1 MSPGALSALP
11 TSLAFLGN
19 HLPRQCGIATFT
31 TDLCDAMSETYPHLE
46 CSVLAMNDPG
56 WRHAYP
62 ERVRFQLAERDIT
75 SYRRA
80 ADYLNVNGINVV
92 SLQHEY
98 GIFGGAA
105 GGHLLVFLRE
115 LRMPVVT
122 TLHTILS
129 APDPTQRDVLDEI
142 LELSERVV
150 VMSRRGERILRELH
164 GVPEGKIDLIPH
176 GIPAPLHARRGKE
189 QLGLEGS
196 KVLMT
201 FGLLSAAKGIEL
213 VIDAL
218 PAIVARFP
226 ETIYVV
232 LGATHPHVLEQEGER
247 YRLGLEDQARAL
259 GVDANIV
266 FHDRFLSPME
276 LAEFLG
282 AADVY
287 ITPYHNA
294 EQSTSGTLARA
305 LGAGKAI
312 VSTPYAHAREL
323 LADGRG
329 CLVPWRDPAAI
340 AGEVITM
347 LENESE
353 REAMGQRAAEH
364 GRDMVWPAV
373 ARQYHDT
380 FRQACTSHAERRG
393 VVFRAMTLANRP
405 VELPE
410 SNFEHVRRLTDSTG
424 ILQHASFHVPRLRD
438 GYCLDDNARA
448 LLLMAAV
455 EDAGTEDDRT
465 VRDLA
470 SRYLAFVSHAFNE
483 PAGRFRNFMTYSRRW
498 TERVGSEDS
507 HGRALWAL
515 GTVVGRSR
523 DPGTQSI
530 SGDLFHRALPAVAAF
545 SSPRAWGLA
554 LLGIDEYL
562 RPFRGDRSVEALRQV
577 LGLRLF
583 ELFERASSPPWPWF
597 EESATYENARLSQ
610 ALLATGS
617 GMRHGEM
624 VAGALRSL
632 DWLVSVQTAPNGSF
646 APIGS
651 NGFYPREGTKAGFD
665 QQPLDAGAM
674 VSACLEARRVT
685 GDEKWL
691 AAAHQAFN
699 WFLGHNHLHQPL
711 YDAST
716 GGCRD
721 GLHVDRLNQNQGA
734 ESTLAFQ
741 LALLEMRGVAPAPA
755 ERPTLMEALS

>member
-1 MSPGALSALP
+1 MISSALAALP
-11 TSLAFLGN
+11 GRLAFLGN

-31 TDLCDAMSETYPHLE
+31 TDLCDAVCSTCPDLE
-46 CSVLAMNDPG
+46 CTVLAMNDPG
-56 WRHAYP
+56 RRHAYP
-62 ERVRFQLAERDIT
+62 ERVRFQLSERDIT

-80 ADYLNVNGINVV
+80 ADFLNVNAVNAV

-98 GIFGGAA
+98 GIFGGKA
-105 GGHLLVFLRE
+105 GSHLLVLLRE
-115 LRMPVVT
+115 LRMPVIT
-122 TLHTILS
+122 TLHTIL
-129 APDPTQRDVLDEI
+129 AQPDPAQSEVLDEI
-142 LELSERVV
+142 LALSERVV
-150 VMSRRGERILRELH
+150 VMSHRGARLLREIH

-176 GIPAPLHARRGKE
+176 GIPMPLKARRGKD
-189 QLGLEGS
+189 QLGLDGR

-201 FGLLSAAKGIEL
+201 FGFLSAAKGIEV
-213 VIDAL
+213 VIEAL

-226 ETIYVV
+226 ETVYVV
-232 LGATHPHVLEQEGER
+232 LGATHPHVLEHEGER

-259 GVDANIV
+259 GVDANIM
-266 FHDRFLSPME
+266 FHDRFLSPAE

-340 AGEVITM
+340 AGQVIAL
-347 LENESE
+347 LEDDGE
-353 REAMGQRAAEH
+353 RRLMGQRAADH
-364 GRDMVWPAV
+364 GRDMVWPSV
-373 ARQYHDT
+373 ALQYQDSI
-380 FRQACTSHAERRG
+380 RRACASHAEKRG
-393 VVFRAMTLANRP
+393 NVFQTMTLASRP

-410 SNFEHVRRLTDSTG
+410 TNLDHIRRMTDSTG
-424 ILQHASFHVPRLRD
+424 ILQHAAFHVPRLSD
-438 GYCLDDNARA
+438 GYCVDDNARA
-448 LLLMAAV
+448 LLLMAAL
-455 EDAGTEDDRT
+455 EEAGTEDDRT

-470 SRYLAFVSHAFNE
+470 SRYLAFVSHAFNAS
-483 PAGRFRNFMTYSRRW
+483 AGRFRNFMTYSRRW

-530 SGDLFHRALPAVAAF
+530 SGELFHRALPAVASF

-562 RPFRGDRSVEALRQV
+562 RPFCGDRSVEALRLV
-577 LGLRLF
+577 LGLRLHD
-583 ELFERASSPPWPWF
+583 LFERASSPPWPWF

-617 GMRHGEM
+617 GMRHVEM
-624 VAGALRSL
+624 AAAALRSL
-632 DWLVSVQTAPNGSF
+632 DWLATVQTTPNGAF

-651 NGFYPREGTKAGFD
+651 NGFYPRDGVMAAFD

-685 GDEKWL
+685 GDERWL
-691 AAAHQAFN
+691 TAAHRAFN
-699 WFLGHNHLHQPL
+699 WFMGHNHLHQSL

-741 LALLEMRGVAPAPA
+741 LALLEMRGVLPAPS
-755 ERPTLMEALS
+755 ERPTLMEAQS